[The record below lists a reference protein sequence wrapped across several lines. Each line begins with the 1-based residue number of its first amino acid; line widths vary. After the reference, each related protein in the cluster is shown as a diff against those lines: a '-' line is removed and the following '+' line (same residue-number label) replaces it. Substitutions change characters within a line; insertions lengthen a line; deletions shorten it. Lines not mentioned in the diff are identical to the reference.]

1 MPVRA
6 CPRCGA
12 WFRDS
17 TALCPTDG
25 TALESRPDPLIG
37 RVLGRRYRI
46 VSEIGSGGMGTV
58 FRARHVLVGRDVAVK
73 LMHDVGARDPTWR
86 ERLLREAQTTN
97 LLKHES
103 IVDITDFGDEG
114 GAVYLVMELL
124 EGETL
129 EARLGR
135 GPLSPEAALDIA
147 LPVAAALARAHELD
161 VVHRDIKPSNVFL
174 CRTTDGE
181 RVKVLDFGIA
191 RVLGSARL
199 TETGMILGT
208 PEYMS
213 PEQAI
218 GGEVGPASDL
228 YSLGVV
234 LFEAV
239 AGRLPF
245 LSSGPHLLV
254 QHAFERPPKLRDVA
268 PRVPVEFAAVVDRLL
283 ATVPTA
289 RFPDAHALVAALQA
303 ARPAAPPLTPTQP
316 ALDTS
321 PTAPYRERAATLDA
335 NTKERFGDVPPA
347 DVARLQRQL
356 RQTLEALERS
366 VDEGSGV
373 ARALSAAE
381 EHHRATLA
389 RLGDAIDVLARDASD
404 VRARLDD
411 ARARRRDDAH
421 GYMAVEAAREVGA
434 LEAESADLAFQIQA
448 LRARMGAVE
457 AEMRAAR
464 QAHAPQADD
473 ATERVATAED
483 AFAAAAEAL
492 ARSMGA

>member
-6 CPRCGA
+6 CPQCGA
-12 WFRDS
+12 WFRDATS
-17 TALCPTDG
+17 LCPTDG
-25 TALESRPDPLIG
+25 TELETRPDPLIG

-73 LMHDVGARDPTWR
+73 LMSDAGTRDPTWR

-97 LLKHES
+97 LLKHEN

-114 GAVYLVMELL
+114 GAIYLVMELL

-129 EARLGR
+129 ESRLER
-135 GPLSPEAALDIA
+135 GPLTPAAALDIA
-147 LPVAAALARAHELD
+147 LPVASALARAHELD

-174 CRTTDGE
+174 CKTPAGE

-191 RVLGSARL
+191 RVLGAEPL
-199 TETGMILGT
+199 TETGTILGT

-245 LSSGPHLLV
+245 TSSGPHLLV
-254 QHAFERPPKLRDVA
+254 QHAFEKPPRLRDVA
-268 PRVPVEFAAVVDRLL
+268 PWVPEAFAAVVDRLL
-283 ATVPTA
+283 EKVPAA
-289 RFPDAHALVAALQA
+289 RFSDAHALVAALIA
-303 ARPAAPPLTPTQP
+303 TRPAAPPPIEAEP
-316 ALDTS
+316 SLDTS
-321 PTAPYRERAATLDA
+321 PTAPYRLRAESLDA
-335 NTKERFGDVPPA
+335 NTRARFGDTPPA
-347 DVARLQRQL
+347 DVAKLQRQL
-356 RQTLEALERS
+356 RATLEALERS

-373 ARALSAAE
+373 AQALTAAE
-381 EHHRATLA
+381 ERHSATLA
-389 RLGDAIDVLARDASD
+389 RIGGAIDVLARDASD
-404 VRARLDD
+404 VRQRL
-411 ARARRRDDAH
+411 
-421 GYMAVEAAREVGA
+421 EAARAHQRDPAHQLEAAETARAIYA

-457 AEMRAAR
+457 AEMREAR
-464 QAHAPQADD
+464 KAQGPHADD
-473 ATERVATAED
+473 ATDRVVSAQD
-483 AFAAAAEAL
+483 AFIAAAEAL
-492 ARSMGA
+492 ARVMGS

>member
-1 MPVRA
+1 MTTV
-6 CPRCGA
+6 CPH
-12 WFRDS
+12 
-17 TALCPTDG
+17 DG
-25 TALESRPDPLIG
+25 TALEARPDPLIG

-58 FRARHVLVGRDVAVK
+58 FRARHVLVGRDVAIKV
-73 LMHDVGARDPTWR
+73 MSDAGTRDATWR

-97 LLKHES
+97 LLKHEN

-129 EARLGR
+129 EARLERGR
-135 GPLSPEAALDIA
+135 LTPAAALDIA
-147 LPVAAALARAHELD
+147 LPVSSALARAHELD

-174 CRTTDGE
+174 CDTPGGE

-191 RVLGSARL
+191 RVLGAAKL
-199 TETGMILGT
+199 TEIGTILGT

-245 LSSGPHLLV
+245 TSTGPHLLV
-254 QHAFERPPKLRDVA
+254 QHAFERPPKLREVA
-268 PRVPVEFAAVVDRLL
+268 PWVPVSFASVVDRLL
-283 ATVPTA
+283 EKVPSA
-289 RFPDAHALVAALQA
+289 RFADAHALVAALLA
-303 ARPAAPPLTPTQP
+303 TRPSPPPPGLAQTT
-316 ALDTS
+316 LDTS
-321 PTAPYRERAATLDA
+321 PTAPYRQRAANLDE
-335 NTKERFGDVPPA
+335 NTRARFGETPPA
-347 DVARLQRQL
+347 DVAKLQRQL
-356 RQTLEALERS
+356 RATLDALERS

-381 EHHRATLA
+381 ERHSATLA
-389 RLGDAIDVLARDASD
+389 RIGGAIDVLARDASE
-404 VRARLDD
+404 VRARLDVARGRQRD
-411 ARARRRDDAH
+411 ATHPHDAAATARLI
-421 GYMAVEAAREVGA
+421 ES

-448 LRARMGAVE
+448 LRARMAAVE
-457 AEMRAAR
+457 AELRGARA
-464 QAHAPQADD
+464 QHGPSADD
-473 ATERVATAED
+473 ATDRVVSAQD
-483 AFAAAAEAL
+483 AFIAAAEAL
-492 ARSMGA
+492 ARSMGS